1 MVNSQR
7 SPICKTLGVGVRQPR
22 LHLLCLTQK
31 VDTEG
36 CVQKVD
42 GWRSW
47 LGSAGDAAAIHPDVG
62 DIGGGSQ
69 ANDLLEGAVAVIN
82 FGPHLQRRPW
92 PVELHSQ
99 GIE

>member
-1 MVNSQR
+1 MQDAR
-7 SPICKTLGVGVRQPR
+7 CRVRQPR

-31 VDTEG
+31 VAATPSVSDTEG

-47 LGSAGDAAAIHPDVG
+47 LGSAGDAATIHPDVG

-69 ANDLLEGAVAVIN
+69 AHDLLEDAVAVIN
-82 FGPHLQRRPW
+82 FGPHL
-92 PVELHSQ
+92 
-99 GIE
+99 